1 MIRYRYKHLRC
12 SSSHDL
18 AWLVRVLGN
27 NRSVPA
33 SVTDCRNWRL
43 IEKMWLDVAL
53 ALRRWW
59 SRSGVQNCQRGLRTL
74 SNSKAG

>member
-18 AWLVRVLGN
+18 AWLVRVSGN

-33 SVTDCRNWRL
+33 SVTDCRRWRL
-43 IEKMWLDVAL
+43 IEKCGWMGL
-53 ALRRWW
+53 LRCE
-59 SRSGVQNCQRGLRTL
+59 GGDHVVVYRTVSVVCEL
-74 SNSKAG
+74 